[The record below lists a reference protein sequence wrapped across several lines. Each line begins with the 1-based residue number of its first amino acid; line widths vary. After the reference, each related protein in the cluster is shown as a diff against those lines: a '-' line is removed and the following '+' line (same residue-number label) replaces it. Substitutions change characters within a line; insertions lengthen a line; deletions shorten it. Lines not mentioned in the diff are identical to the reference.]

1 MSIIEI
7 SADHIDCALTYIV
20 IDSTITRAATVIVSS
35 ILGIWGS
42 VGCQGNQRARA
53 CSLGI
58 VGPWGLG
65 KEPLNHLS
73 RVTSFLGVRLAQT
86 SSLGLPL
93 HRALAGGRVGYHA
106 GFVRIRTC
114 RSVESAG
121 LSSLILPGC
130 LLARY
135 CRVSHSCRPLTGK
148 NHTTRQ
154 NVEFLCS
161 LVL

>member
-58 VGPWGLG
+58 VGPWGSC

-73 RVTSFLGVRLAQT
+73 GVTSCTFRSEVGLART
-86 SSLGLPL
+86 PCSGLPL
-93 HRALAGGRVGYHA
+93 HRALAGGRVGYQA

-114 RSVESAG
+114 RSVETAG

-130 LLARY
+130 LRARY
-135 CRVSHSCRPLTGK
+135 CRVSHCCRPLTVK
-148 NHTTRQ
+148 NHTT
-154 NVEFLCS
+154 
-161 LVL
+161 